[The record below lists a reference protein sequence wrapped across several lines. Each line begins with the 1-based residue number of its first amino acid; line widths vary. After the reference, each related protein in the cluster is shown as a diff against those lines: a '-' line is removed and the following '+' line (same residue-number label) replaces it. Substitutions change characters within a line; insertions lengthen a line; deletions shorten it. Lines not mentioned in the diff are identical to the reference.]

1 MAYRIVVL
9 QLVAVFVAA
18 SVMSLVGAGQVEA
31 ALLAGVVCVV
41 PTALFAHLSANTR
54 HAARL
59 IGQGVG
65 KMVLTVVL
73 MAIAFAAFRPQA
85 FGFFATLV
93 VAQAAYVVAPLVWR
107 GQN

>member
-1 MAYRIVVL
+1 
-9 QLVAVFVAA
+9 
-18 SVMSLVGAGQVEA
+18 MSLVGAGQAEG

-54 HAARL
+54 HPARL
-59 IGQGVG
+59 LGQGVG

-73 MAIAFAAFRPQA
+73 MAIVFAAFRPQA
-85 FGFFATLV
+85 LGFFTALV
-93 VAQAAYVVAPLVWR
+93 VAQAAYVIAPLVWH